1 MSSSIKFG
9 EDNEGSGIPYY
20 GSGSILRTL
29 GTERRAMHGYGN
41 GTRVIQNGRVHTDDI
56 LNINV
61 GGKKYTVRRSDM
73 LADPRSKL
81 ADWFRPGAVR
91 LIPTDR
97 AGNVFID
104 SDSKTFRHILAYLR
118 FKKERFVG
126 SLALPS
132 LPDELSKLV
141 GECEALNLAE
151 LKEIALEMLHK
162 YLRMEEQ
169 HYMASYVQMTIR
181 DLEAWQFE
189 KEQQSSISERKSP
202 IPQQGRQQIVDKG
215 EKKPAREH
223 SYDEWDNI

>member
-1 MSSSIKFG
+1 MKYDQLVTHVDELG
-9 EDNEGSGIPYY
+9 EGDISLGCIRFFQQRGI
-20 GSGSILRTL
+20 LHR
-29 GTERRAMHGYGN
+29 ERICDRCGKDMRISTDRGN
-41 GTRVIQNGRVHTDDI
+41 
-56 LNINV
+56 
-61 GGKKYTVRRSDM
+61 YVRRSDM

>member
-9 EDNEGSGIPYY
+9 EENEGSGIPYY

-41 GTRVIQNGRVHTDDI
+41 GTR
-56 LNINV
+56 NINV

-91 LIPTDR
+91 LISTDR

-132 LPDELSKLV
+132 LPDELAKLV

-151 LKEIALEMLHK
+151 LKEIALEMLNK

-169 HYMASYVQMTIR
+169 HYMASYVQMTLR

-189 KEQQSSISERKSP
+189 KEQQSSISESKSP
-202 IPQQGRQQIVDKG
+202 IPQQERQQILNNKS
-215 EKKPAREH
+215 EKKAVREH

>member
-9 EDNEGSGIPYY
+9 EENEGSGIPYY

-41 GTRVIQNGRVHTDDI
+41 GTRVIQNGRYNEYVVNKSAQIFSDK
-56 LNINV
+56 LAPEM
-61 GGKKYTVRRSDM
+61 YEVRRSDM

-91 LIPTDR
+91 LISTDR

-132 LPDELSKLV
+132 LPDELAKLV

-151 LKEIALEMLHK
+151 LKEIALEMLNK

-169 HYMASYVQMTIR
+169 HYMASYVQMTLR

-189 KEQQSSISERKSP
+189 KEQVI
-202 IPQQGRQQIVDKG
+202 
-215 EKKPAREH
+215 
-223 SYDEWDNI
+223 